1 MPLDNI
7 DENIQY
13 LADPGSPTALD
24 FDQIST
30 DFQMLDQSN
39 RLPTISFSNPTTF
52 VKLTDVFSAKQTQLQ
67 IASLD
72 ASIDSLKNDSIAS
85 LGAAEILDEVAAPAE
100 NIIPA
105 DDLLDDVPEVLDD
118 GSLQINGCYF
128 FEDSSVEEDKLFYL
142 DTSVLNIDIQ
152 YLIKSFIS
160 IILQLA
166 CFDNVV
172 SYRNNIV

>member
-39 RLPTISFSNPTTF
+39 RLPTISFSNPATF
-52 VKLTDVFSAKQTQLQ
+52 VKLTDVFSNKKHSISNTSVPAKAAGKLNA
-67 IASLD
+67 IP
-72 ASIDSLKNDSIAS
+72 IDNA
-85 LGAAEILDEVAAPAE
+85 V
-100 NIIPA
+100 
-105 DDLLDDVPEVLDD
+105 LDDIPEVLDD

-128 FEDSSVEEDKLFYL
+128 FEDFSVEEDKLFYL

-172 SYRNNIV
+172 NCRNNIV